1 MQLDVVNSEN
11 KKVGALD
18 IRDDVFGG
26 KVKADLIWEAVV
38 HANAA
43 KRRGTHMTKN
53 RALVSGS
60 GKKPWRQKGTGR
72 ARVGEIRNPLWRK
85 GGAVFG
91 PQPRSYD
98 YALPRKVKLGA
109 LRAALAAKVSDGALM
124 VVDKLDAPES
134 RKTKDTV
141 ALFAHLGASG
151 KILVIDVKH
160 DEAFMLTARNIAGV
174 KLVPSSRVTAR
185 DVMDTNHVIVTRE
198 ALEKLQA
205 SLG

>member
-1 MQLDVVNSEN
+1 
-11 KKVGALD
+11 
-18 IRDDVFGG
+18 
-26 KVKADLIWEAVV
+26 
-38 HANAA
+38 
-43 KRRGTHMTKN
+43 
-53 RALVSGS
+53 
-60 GKKPWRQKGTGR
+60 
-72 ARVGEIRNPLWRK
+72 
-85 GGAVFG
+85 
-91 PQPRSYD
+91 
-98 YALPRKVKLGA
+98 
-109 LRAALAAKVSDGALM
+109 M
-124 VVDKLDAPES
+124 VIDKLDAPES

-141 ALFAHLGASG
+141 ALFAQLGASG